1 MAKIDENA
9 LNYPKPTGTL
19 EINENFHIAIY
30 GKMPN
35 RFRRFMARLLLGWK
49 YTEVRDGKNN

>member
-1 MAKIDENA
+1 MVKIDENA
-9 LNYPKPTGTL
+9 INYPKPTGTL

-35 RFRRFMARLLLGWK
+35 LFHRFMSWLLLGWR
-49 YTEVRDGKNN
+49 YRDEKTN